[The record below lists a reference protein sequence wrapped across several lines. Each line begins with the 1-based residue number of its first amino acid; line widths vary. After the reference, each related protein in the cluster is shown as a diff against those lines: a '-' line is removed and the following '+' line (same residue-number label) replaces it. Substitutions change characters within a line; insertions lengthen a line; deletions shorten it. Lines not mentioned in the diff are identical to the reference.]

1 MNLDKDIESQ
11 IDRAKELLEEL
22 KACAKKDLAKKA
34 VSTKTRNLTQE
45 ILVKMR
51 SVFDQSMYQFF
62 DKKISPT
69 LTKKEKDNARVY
81 FPLVSKKGD
90 LKSVLGRSMIK
101 DLDSTNPKI
110 FNFLDSIQP
119 YNKDYEWLKHFS
131 KFANEKHIR
140 LTPQKKKETKSIFV
154 GKRGTGFRIT
164 GNAYIDMGPNTSMS
178 IGGKKIE
185 GGQRISPDSDFIRGD
200 PDLDVK
206 KEKWVSFTL
215 ANSKVNAVNLCES
228 IVNKGE
234 KIIHDFFKLF

>member
-22 KACAKKDLAKKA
+22 KASAKKDLAKKA
-34 VSTKTRNLTQE
+34 VSRKTRNLTQE
-45 ILVKMR
+45 ILGKMR

-62 DKKISPT
+62 DKKISST
-69 LTKKEKDNARVY
+69 LTKKEKQKARVY
-81 FPLVSKKGD
+81 FPIVSKKVD

-119 YNKDYEWLKHFS
+119 YNKGYEWIKHFS
-131 KFANEKHIR
+131 KYANEKHIR

-154 GKRGTGFRIT
+154 GKKGTGFTIT
-164 GNAYIDMGPNTSMS
+164 GNASINMGDKTSIS
-178 IGGKKIE
+178 IGGSNIF
-185 GGQRISPDSDFIRGD
+185 GGQTISPDSDFIRGD
-200 PDLDVK
+200 PDLEVK

-215 ANSKVNAVNLCES
+215 ANSKVNAVNLCNTV
-228 IVNKGE
+228 VNTGE
-234 KIIHDFFKLF
+234 KIIRDFFKLF